1 MQVKERLVKEINEL
15 APEDIMDVYELVL
28 DLKKQKVPPSKE
40 GIPAY
45 RRVQEILKK
54 CPGSLSDD
62 INMMREDR
70 I

>member
-28 DLKKQKVPPSKE
+28 DLKKQKVPPSK
-40 GIPAY
+40 GAIPAY